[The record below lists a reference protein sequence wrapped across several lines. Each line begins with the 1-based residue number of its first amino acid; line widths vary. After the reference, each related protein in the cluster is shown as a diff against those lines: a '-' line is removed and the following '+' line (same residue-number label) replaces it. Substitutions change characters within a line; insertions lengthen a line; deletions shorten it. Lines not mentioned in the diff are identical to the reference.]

1 MKKFL
6 GIVFLLAAIG
16 ICPFPVLM
24 TIVAFG
30 MLLCG
35 LGFWLS

>member
-16 ICPFPVLM
+16 MCPFPVLM
-24 TIVAFG
+24 TIGAFG
-30 MLLCG
+30 MLICS
-35 LGFWLS
+35 LGFLLS